1 MDALEKL
8 VKRYTRLQ
16 VIEAKV
22 KSLSE
27 DQCEVIALDG
37 SNEFFKVSLNAVLEN
52 ESDKMINYPAPGS
65 TVIIAIAPGQTTASI
80 IAFSQVDKAY
90 FQKGSTVQEID
101 GDGYKLERD
110 GESLKKVIND
120 LIDEVNKIKVIYGNT
135 INVAEMI
142 KIQLRLN
149 RILK

>member
-1 MDALEKL
+1 MEALEKL
-8 VKRYTRLQ
+8 VGRYTRLQ

-22 KSLSE
+22 KSVSE

-37 SNEFFKVSLNAVLEN
+37 SKDFFRVSLNAVLEN
-52 ESDKMINYPAPGS
+52 GNDKLINYPTPGS
-65 TVIIAIAPGQTTASI
+65 TVIIAIAPGATTASI
-80 IAFSQVDKAY
+80 IAFSQVDQTY
-90 FQKGSTVQEID
+90 FKRGTTVQEID
-101 GDGYKLERD
+101 RDGFKLERD

-142 KIQLRLN
+142 NIKLRLN